1 LTAIQHAEPPL
12 CRRGLIRKGPKRVL
26 RLAIDQP
33 YIRHRPTGIDSQLYG
48 EHFVKV
54 GTRHGLHVDI
64 WNVSNR
70 VARLSANLEPI
81 LEFGIVPKGVG
92 QED

>member
-33 YIRHRPTGIDSQLYG
+33 HIRHRPTVIDSQLYG

-54 GTRHGLHVDI
+54 GTRHGLE
-64 WNVSNR
+64 
-70 VARLSANLEPI
+70 AALQFAGLPTTYLSFN
-81 LEFGIVPKGVG
+81 
-92 QED
+92 